1 MAVIGILLTGLA
13 LAAGYL
19 LASWLRK
26 PATRNPFA
34 RDARK
39 PVQPLVT
46 DQKLRDK
53 VLKQSFSADRVPSDL
68 DAIVIGS
75 GIGGLSVAAI
85 MAKAGK
91 RVLVLEQHDQAG
103 GCCHTYIEKGYEFD
117 VGIHYIGNL
126 NTQTPSKTLLDQLT
140 NGQLQ
145 WAPLD
150 EEFDTAVFG
159 DKRYSVLGGGR
170 KRWIENIKKQFPDN
184 IDDVD
189 RLCDAVIRC
198 KKSNFYMAVVKFLP
212 VWLSQLLVQTGLF
225 RLISDIFKW
234 NDRTVLDVVSS
245 ETKNKDLQAYF
256 MYCFGDYGTAPD
268 KAGFP
273 MQATLLGHFWN
284 GGAYPIGGGSEIA
297 FHMIPVIEEAGGRVL
312 VRAEVSELL
321 MDELRSTVIGVKV
334 KKASGAM
341 VDVRAPMVISNAG
354 IYNTMQRLVPRP
366 VAETSRLW
374 PVTKLPHSLPGFSVF
389 VGINAPLEK
398 IRGEGDSRISAR
410 NWWVFTSNDLT
421 KCCDDYMSLSV
432 EEALDSDVPL
442 LFISFPSTKDPEW
455 EKRYPGKTTMAIVS
469 LANYDWFKQW
479 ENERC
484 KKRGADYEGVK
495 NTIGD
500 RMVAQATRL
509 FPQIKDHIDYVSC
522 GSPLSNNFYL
532 AAPRGEMYGLDH
544 SQQRF
549 SAENQILLR
558 PDTDIPGLYLTGQ
571 DILSGGVTGA
581 LYAGVLSAGVILGR
595 NCLNDVDELHKRLEK
610 AK

>member
-1 MAVIGILLTGLA
+1 M
-13 LAAGYL
+13 
-19 LASWLRK
+19 
-26 PATRNPFA
+26 
-34 RDARK
+34 
-39 PVQPLVT
+39 
-46 DQKLRDK
+46 
-53 VLKQSFSADRVPSDL
+53 
-68 DAIVIGS
+68 
-75 GIGGLSVAAI
+75 
-85 MAKAGK
+85 
-91 RVLVLEQHDQAG
+91 AG

-150 EEFDTAVFG
+150 DEFDTAVFG

-225 RLISDIFKW
+225 SLISDIFKW

-284 GGAYPIGGGSEIA
+284 GGAYPVGGGSEIA

-366 VAETSRLW
+366 VAETSRLVAGDQTARTLC
-374 PVTKLPHSLPGFSVF
+374 PASPCLS
-389 VGINAPLEK
+389 GINAPLEK

-558 PDTDIPGLYLTGQ
+558 PDTDVPANHNPRPNTKGRLSHSQTRRQLYDLQSFDERLSREGSRPTEPYGLMTAYPRRMLWDGSLTLRECGLVPQWCRGDDKAEQHVNWMMWWEERKVKTWSVPDGPGHSERGRHGC
-571 DILSGGVTGA
+571 SVR
-581 LYAGVLSAGVILGR
+581 GVLSAGVILGR